1 MDENVLAGLALD
13 EPKALAGIEP
23 LYCSLFF
30 HFFSLFFLSYL
41 MLVERLSRYSK
52 KGRKCDLAAP
62 STNLKVS
69 QEQQT
74 QKQTNTFLSRRPLKS
89 LPL

>member
-1 MDENVLAGLALD
+1 
-13 EPKALAGIEP
+13 
-23 LYCSLFF
+23 
-30 HFFSLFFLSYL
+30 LSYL

-74 QKQTNTFLSRRPLKS
+74 QKQSNTFLSRRPLKS